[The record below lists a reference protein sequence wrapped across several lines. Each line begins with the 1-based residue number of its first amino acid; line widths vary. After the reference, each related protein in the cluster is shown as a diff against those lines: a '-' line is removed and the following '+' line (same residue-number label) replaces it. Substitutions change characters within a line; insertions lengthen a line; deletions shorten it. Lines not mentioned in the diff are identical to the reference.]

1 MNLNEKIRLIRRE
14 LGLTQSALAE
24 KLGVTRASLGAYEEG
39 RAAPSYQFLLSL
51 ADLAGTKVDDLLRES
66 NRIKVTRNETPGQI
80 PLVPV
85 RAAAGYQKGFP
96 DDEYVSELPHISL
109 PFLGKGNFRAF
120 EIMGDSMLP
129 LPSGSIVI
137 GEKVER
143 LSDLKDGR
151 TYVLVTRNE
160 GIVYKRVFNHIRDQG
175 VLTLVSDNSKYKPY
189 TVDPMEIH
197 EAWAAKAYISQEFP
211 MGSRH
216 PDSYRDA
223 MGSGG

>member
-1 MNLNEKIRLIRRE
+1 VNLNEKIRLIRRE